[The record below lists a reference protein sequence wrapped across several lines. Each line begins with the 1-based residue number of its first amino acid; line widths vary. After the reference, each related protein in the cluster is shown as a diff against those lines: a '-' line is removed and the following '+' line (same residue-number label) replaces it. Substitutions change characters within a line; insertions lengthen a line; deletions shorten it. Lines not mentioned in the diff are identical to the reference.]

1 MKNFLKFLKPYR
13 VWVVVT
19 IIFIILQSLS
29 DLYLPDLNASII
41 VDGGMKINIRLILFY
56 GCIMLLLA
64 VLVGAC
70 TLGTTYF
77 STKTALAYGRDM
89 RLALFT
95 KVQSFSQSDLDH
107 FGTPSLITRTTNDV
121 NQLQQMMQMLLR
133 TIITTPIMFIGGII
147 MCLKQDVKLSAI
159 LLIVVPVIAIMV
171 VCTTKLSHPWFKR
184 QQTQVDV
191 LNQVLREKL
200 SGIRV
205 IRAFVRTDYEE
216 ERYDRE
222 NREMLRIATRAH
234 KFMAALMP
242 MVTLVMNIAT
252 LSAYYLGALRID
264 SLGMEIGALTAFVTY
279 LTQILMSVNSSSMM
293 MNMLPRAMTSI
304 NRISAVLDYVPSVQ
318 DREGVEEGEKD
329 IGTFSSLEFRDVS
342 FHYPEAD
349 QAVLEHI
356 SFVTNP
362 GETTAIIGSTGSGKT
377 TLVNLIPR
385 IYDATDGQILI
396 NGVDIR
402 DLSQDDL
409 RKHLGVVPQK
419 ALLFDGTVATNL
431 QYGKEDATEEEM
443 WHALEVAQGKD
454 FVSQMPGELEASISQ
469 GGANVSGGQRQRLA
483 IARAIIRKPDV
494 YIFDDSFSALD
505 FKTDAKLRQAL
516 AKETRSA
523 AVLIV
528 AQRVTTVLGADHIIV
543 LDQGKIAGIGTH
555 RELME
560 SCDVYKEIVLSQL
573 SAEEVA

>member
-13 VWVVVT
+13 WWVVLTV
-19 IIFIILQSLS
+19 IFIALQSLS
-29 DLYLPDLNASII
+29 DLYLPDLNATII
-41 VDGGMKINIRLILFY
+41 DKGVMRGDVKTILIF
-56 GCIMLLLA
+56 GAVMLGVAL
-64 VLVGAC
+64 LVGVC

-77 STKTALAYGRDM
+77 STKASLAYGRDM

-133 TIITTPIMFIGGII
+133 TIITTPILLFGGII
-147 MCLKQDVKLSAI
+147 MCLKQDVQLSKI
-159 LLIVVPVIAIMV
+159 LLFVVPIIAV
-171 VCTTKLSHPWFKR
+171 VVVFTTKKSHPWFKK
-184 QQTQVDV
+184 QQTQVDK

-216 ERYDRE
+216 ARYDKE
-222 NREMLRIATRAH
+222 NKEMLRIAVHAH
-234 KFMAALMP
+234 KLMTALMP
-242 MVTLVMNIAT
+242 LVSLVMNGAT
-252 LSAYYLGALRID
+252 LAAYYMGAIRID
-264 SLGMEIGALTAFVTY
+264 SFGMEIGALTAFVTY
-279 LTQILMSVNSSSMM
+279 LMQILMSIMASSMM
-293 MNMLPRAMTSI
+293 MNMIPRAMTSI
-304 NRISAVLDYVPSVQ
+304 GRISEVLDYEPSIR
-318 DREGVEEGEKD
+318 DEGVREED
-329 IGTFSSLEFRDVS
+329 IGAFTGLEFRDVS
-342 FHYPEAD
+342 FCYPEAD
-349 QAVLEHI
+349 RPVLEHV

-362 GETTAIIGSTGSGKT
+362 GETTAIIGSTGSGKS

-385 IYDATDGQILI
+385 IYDATEGEILL

-402 DLSQDDL
+402 ELSQSQL
-409 RKHLGVVPQK
+409 RRHLGVVPQK
-419 ALLFDGTVATNL
+419 ALLFDGTVASNL
-431 QYGKEDATEEEM
+431 RYGKDDATEEEM
-443 WHALEVAQGKD
+443 WQALEVAQGKD
-454 FVSQMPGELEASISQ
+454 FVSNMPGGLEASISQ

-483 IARAIIRKPDV
+483 IARAVIRKPDV

-516 AKETRSA
+516 AQETQGA

-528 AQRVTTVLGADHIIV
+528 AQRVTTVLNADRILV
-543 LDQGKIAGIGTH
+543 LDEGKVVGMGTH
-555 RELME
+555 KELME
-560 SCDVYKEIVLSQL
+560 SCQVYKEIVLSQL

>member
-13 VWVVVT
+13 WWVLLTV
-19 IIFIILQSLS
+19 IFIALQSLS
-29 DLYLPDLNASII
+29 DLYLPDLNATII
-41 VDGGMKINIRLILFY
+41 DDGVMQGDVKTILIF
-56 GCIMLLLA
+56 GAVMLLVAL
-64 VLVGAC
+64 LVGVC

-77 STKTALAYGRDM
+77 STKASLAYGRDM

-133 TIITTPIMFIGGII
+133 TIITTPILLFGGII
-147 MCLKQDVKLSAI
+147 MCLKQDVQLSMI
-159 LLIVVPVIAIMV
+159 LLFVVPVIAV
-171 VCTTKLSHPWFKR
+171 VVVFTTKKSHPWFKK
-184 QQTQVDV
+184 QQTQVDK

-216 ERYDRE
+216 ARYDRE
-222 NREMLRIATRAH
+222 NKEMLKIAVHAH
-234 KFMAALMP
+234 KLMTALMP
-242 MVTLVMNIAT
+242 LVSLVMNVAT
-252 LSAYYLGALRID
+252 LAAYYMGAIRID
-264 SLGMEIGALTAFVTY
+264 SFGMEIGALTAFVTY
-279 LTQILMSVNSSSMM
+279 LMQILMSIMASSMM
-293 MNMLPRAMTSI
+293 MNMIPRAMTSI
-304 NRISAVLDYVPSVQ
+304 GRINEVLNYEPSIRDDGVQ
-318 DREGVEEGEKD
+318 EAE
-329 IGTFSSLEFRDVS
+329 IGAFTGLEFRDVS
-342 FHYPEAD
+342 FCYPEAD
-349 QAVLEHI
+349 RPVLEHV

-362 GETTAIIGSTGSGKT
+362 GETTAIIGSTGSGKS

-385 IYDATDGQILI
+385 IYDATTGQILL

-402 DLSQDDL
+402 ELSQAQL
-409 RKHLGVVPQK
+409 RRHLGVVPQK
-419 ALLFDGTVATNL
+419 ALLFDGTVASNL
-431 QYGKEDATEEEM
+431 RYGKDDATEEEM
-443 WHALEVAQGKD
+443 WQALEVAQGKD
-454 FVSQMPGELEASISQ
+454 FVSNMPGGLEASISQ

-483 IARAIIRKPDV
+483 IARAVIRKPDV

-516 AKETRSA
+516 AKETQGA

-528 AQRVTTVLGADHIIV
+528 AQRVTTVLNADRIIV
-543 LDQGKIAGIGTH
+543 LDEGQVVGIGTH
-555 RELME
+555 KELME
-560 SCDVYKEIVLSQL
+560 TCQVYKEIVLSQL